1 MEALMLQN
9 LDRSQPYLL
18 SLLRAVSALVL
29 FSYGT
34 QKILHFPFAEKVPA
48 VGTLP
53 WIAGLFELILGFC
66 VLIGFKTRPAA
77 FILSGLMAFAYF
89 IGHFPR
95 GFYPAQ
101 NGGVASIL
109 FCFIFLYIFAAG
121 PGPVSVD
128 AKMKGKQAA
137 FA

>member
-1 MEALMLQN
+1 MIQSLHHI
-9 LDRSQPYLL
+9 QPYFL
-18 SLLRAVSALVL
+18 SLLRAISALVL

-34 QKILHFPFAEKVPA
+34 QKILHFPLVEKVPA
-48 VGTLP
+48 VGSMS
-53 WIAGLFELILGFC
+53 WIAGVLELVLGFC

-77 FILSGLMAFAYF
+77 FILSGLMACAYF

-101 NGGVASIL
+101 NGGVAAIL

-128 AKMKGKQAA
+128 AKLKGDQATA
-137 FA
+137 A

>member
-1 MEALMLQN
+1 MLQN
-9 LDRSQPYLL
+9 IDKSQPYLL

-34 QKILHFPFAEKVPA
+34 QKILYFPAAQSVPP
-48 VGTLP
+48 VGSMS
-53 WIAGLFELILGFC
+53 WIAGMLELVLGFC
-66 VLIGFKTRPAA
+66 VLIGFKTRYAA
-77 FILSGLMAFAYF
+77 FVLSGLMAFAYF

-95 GFYPAQ
+95 GIYPAQ
-101 NGGVASIL
+101 NGGVAAIL

-128 AKMKGKQAA
+128 AKMKSK
-137 FA
+137 

>member
-1 MEALMLQN
+1 MQSKLNEF
-9 LDRSQPYLL
+9 QPHCL
-18 SLLRAVSALVL
+18 SLLRIVTALVL

-34 QKILHFPFAEKVPA
+34 QKILHFPAAESVPA
-48 VGTLP
+48 IGSLS
-53 WIAGLFELILGFC
+53 WIAGMLELILGFC

-77 FILSGLMAFAYF
+77 FVLSGLMACAYF

-109 FCFIFLYIFAAG
+109 FCFVFLYLFVAG
-121 PGPVSVD
+121 GGPFSVD
-128 AKMKGKQAA
+128 RAMKNKQAA
-137 FA
+137 